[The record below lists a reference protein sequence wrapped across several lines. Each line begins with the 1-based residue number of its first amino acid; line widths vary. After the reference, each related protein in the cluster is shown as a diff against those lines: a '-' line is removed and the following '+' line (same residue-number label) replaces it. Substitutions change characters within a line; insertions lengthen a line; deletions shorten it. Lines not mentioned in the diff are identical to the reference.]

1 MALWE
6 DIKQGK
12 CLASVENRKRRYFLQ
27 IILGGMVLKTTEKPD
42 SVQHGG
48 GQMLAINTFPSG
60 NVSIQNFGSTYR
72 EISWSSWFEG
82 VDAMERMYQIGNMRQ
97 KGEAIDF
104 VTEAYTQKVVIQ
116 EFQPEHRTNF
126 FIPFTITL
134 QRVVQITKQ
143 IPNEA
148 VDKIAEAI
156 KTEAEQKQEQNT
168 ESQNYTIKAGD
179 TLSKIAKNHYGNA
192 NEWDRIY
199 QANKDKLTSP
209 HKIQIGQELILP

>member
-1 MALWE
+1 M
-6 DIKQGK
+6 
-12 CLASVENRKRRYFLQ
+12 Q
-27 IILGGMVLKTTEKPD
+27 IMLGNMVLRTTEKPD

-48 GQMLAINTFPSG
+48 GQMLAINTFPGG

-72 EISWSSWFEG
+72 EISWEGWFEG
-82 VDAMERMYQIGNMRQ
+82 TDALERMVQIGNMRQ
-97 KGEAIDF
+97 KGEPIDF

-143 IPNEA
+143 VPKEA
-148 VDKIAEAI
+148 VDKTAEDI
-156 KTEAEQKQEQNT
+156 KTEEEKKEKQNT
-168 ESQNYTIKAGD
+168 ESKNYTVKAGD
-179 TLSKIAKNHYGNA
+179 TLSKIAKNQYGNA
-192 NEWDRIY
+192 NDWDKIY
-199 QANKDKLTSP
+199 QANKDKIASP